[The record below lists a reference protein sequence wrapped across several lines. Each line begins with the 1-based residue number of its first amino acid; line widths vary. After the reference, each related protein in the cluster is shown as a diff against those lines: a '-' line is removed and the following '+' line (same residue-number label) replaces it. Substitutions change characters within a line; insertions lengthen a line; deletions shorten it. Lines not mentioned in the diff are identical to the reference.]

1 MRLSNVKTR
10 SETGLDHV
18 MQSINVMTP
27 FGKKQ
32 MKEIVPFMPGDEDRL
47 NHEFRK
53 LSELLG
59 LAEENSRI
67 VELLMETFM
76 DMKDISFTIDRS
88 KNNALSVV
96 ELFEVKSL
104 LLKMKRIIELL
115 EAAGHQ
121 LSSEFILIDTM
132 DLLDALDPR
141 KDRMNTFY
149 IYDDFSETLGD
160 LRKRKRE
167 LEINVRKA
175 QKVIKQQIEK
185 QYGISLT
192 PKFDYVVSKSNKEL
206 VKIIKEI
213 PELTSDDED
222 YISVTFV
229 LKNTG
234 EIDAFILEM
243 DHLNERIDEEE
254 LLIREALSK
263 AVCRSGEVLR
273 KNCAKI
279 GELDFTLS
287 KAVYARNHHCV
298 KPQLIM
304 DHRIEIEE
312 GRHLVVEEIL
322 NQKNKQYCPVSI
334 KLQDGVTCITG
345 ANMGGKTVSLKLVG
359 LVAMLTQYGFFV
371 PCSAAK
377 IGLSNYIHIL
387 IGDSQSMQRGLSS
400 FGSEME
406 ELKEILDQSRE
417 RSLLLIDEI
426 ASGTNPIEGLALTK
440 SMVGYLKAR
449 PYISLITTHFDSVTV
464 GEGIKN
470 MQVRGLADA
479 DFKKLEKELRYA
491 NRRERIEVIQKYMDY
506 RLYHAGN
513 EEEIPKDAL
522 NIAKMLGIYD
532 EIIENARK
540 YLTEGSQVSSRKP
553 PPL

>member
-1 MRLSNVKTR
+1 VRLSNVKTR

-27 FGKKQ
+27 FGKKR
-32 MKEIVPFMPGDEDRL
+32 MKEMKPFFPGEEDLL
-47 NHEFRK
+47 NDEFRK
-53 LSELLG
+53 LEELLQ
-59 LAEENSRI
+59 LADEKPQT
-67 VELLMETFM
+67 VELLIETFM
-76 DMKDISFTIDRS
+76 DLKDVSFTIERS

-96 ELFEVKSL
+96 ELFEIKSL
-104 LLKMKRIIELL
+104 LLKMRRVIELL
-115 EAAGHQ
+115 DTSGDQ
-121 LSSEFILIDTM
+121 LSPEFILVDTIN
-132 DLLDALDPR
+132 LLDTLDPR

-167 LEINVRKA
+167 LEISVRKM
-175 QKVIKQQIEK
+175 QKLIKQQVEV

-192 PKFDYVVSKSNKEL
+192 PKFDYTVSKTNKEL

-213 PELTSDDED
+213 PELIAGDED
-222 YISVTFV
+222 YLSVTFT
-229 LKNTG
+229 LKGNE
-234 EIDAFILEM
+234 EIDSINQEM
-243 DHLNERIDEEE
+243 DCLSEIIDEQELIIREE
-254 LLIREALSK
+254 LSK
-263 AVCRSGEVLR
+263 EIFQYSQILLE
-273 KNCAKI
+273 NCDKI
-279 GELDFTLS
+279 GKLDFTLS
-287 KAVYARNHHCV
+287 KAIYAKQHHCV

-304 DHRIEIEE
+304 EHKLEIQE

-322 NQKNKQYCPVSI
+322 NEKKKPYCPVSI
-334 KLQDGVTCITG
+334 QLQDGVTCITG

-377 IGLSNYIHIL
+377 VGLSNYIHIL

-406 ELKEILDQSRE
+406 ELKEILDQSKE

-426 ASGTNPIEGLALTK
+426 ASGTNPVEGLALTK
-440 SMVGYLKAR
+440 SLVSYLKVR

-470 MQVRGLADA
+470 MQVMGLAHA
-479 DFKKLEKELRYA
+479 DFNKLEKELRYA
-491 NRRERIEVIQKYMDY
+491 NRRERIEIIQKYMDY
-506 RLYHAGN
+506 RLYHARN
-513 EEEIPKDAL
+513 DEEIPKDAL

-532 EIIENARK
+532 EIIENAK
-540 YLTEGSQVSSRKP
+540 GYLNGER
-553 PPL
+553 

>member
-1 MRLSNVKTR
+1 VRLSNVKTR

-27 FGKKQ
+27 FGKKR

-47 NHEFRK
+47 NDEFRK
-53 LSELLG
+53 LEELL
-59 LAEENSRI
+59 AIADEKPQT
-67 VELLMETFM
+67 VELLIETFM
-76 DMKDISFTIDRS
+76 DMKDISFTIERS
-88 KNNALSVV
+88 RNDALSVV
-96 ELFEVKSL
+96 ELFEIKSL

-121 LSSEFILIDTM
+121 LPLEFILIDTM
-132 DLLDALDPR
+132 ELLDTLDPR

-149 IYDDFSETLGD
+149 IYDDFSEKLGN

-175 QKVIKQQIEK
+175 QKIIKQQIEA

-213 PELTSDDED
+213 PELVSGDED
-222 YISVTFV
+222 YLSVTFI
-229 LKNTG
+229 LKNTD
-234 EIDAFILEM
+234 EIDAVNLEM
-243 DHLNERIDEEE
+243 DRLSENIEEE
-254 LLIREALSK
+254 EVLIREELSK
-263 AVCRSGEVLR
+263 EVFRFSKILLQ
-273 KNCAKI
+273 NCAKI

-287 KAVYARNHHCV
+287 KAVYAEHHHCV
-298 KPQLIM
+298 KPQLVKE
-304 DHRIEIEE
+304 HRIEIEE

-322 NQKNKQYCPVSI
+322 NQKSKPYCPVSI
-334 KLQDGVTCITG
+334 TLRDGVTCITG
-345 ANMGGKTVSLKLVG
+345 ANMGGKTVSLKLIG

-377 IGLSNYIHIL
+377 VGLSNYIHIL

-406 ELKEILDQSRE
+406 ELKEILDQSKE

-440 SMVGYLKAR
+440 SLVGYLKAR

-470 MQVRGLADA
+470 MQVRGLANA
-479 DFKKLEKELRYA
+479 DFRKLEKELRYA
-491 NRRERIEVIQKYMDY
+491 NRRERIEIIQKYMDY
-506 RLYHAGN
+506 RLYHAEN
-513 EEEIPKDAL
+513 DEEIPKDAL

-532 EIIENARK
+532 EIIENAKK
-540 YLTEGSQVSSRKP
+540 YLK
-553 PPL
+553 

>member
-18 MQSINVMTP
+18 MQSISVMTP
-27 FGKKQ
+27 FGKKR

-47 NHEFRK
+47 NDEFRK
-53 LSELLG
+53 LEELLA
-59 LAEENSRI
+59 LTEEKPQT
-67 VELLMETFM
+67 VELLIETFM
-76 DMKDISFTIDRS
+76 DMKDVGFTIERS

-96 ELFEVKSL
+96 ELFEIKSL

-115 EAAGHQ
+115 QDAGRR
-121 LSSEFILIDTM
+121 LPEEFILIDTIE
-132 DLLDALDPR
+132 LLDVIDPR

-149 IYDDFSETLGD
+149 IYDDFSGKLAD

-175 QKVIKQQIEK
+175 QKVIKQQIEVK
-185 QYGISLT
+185 YGITLT

-206 VKIIKEI
+206 VKIIREI
-213 PELTSDDED
+213 PELAPGDED
-222 YISVTFV
+222 YLSVAFV
-229 LKNTG
+229 LKNTE
-234 EIDAFILEM
+234 EIDEIIREM
-243 DHLNERIDEEE
+243 DRLNESIDEEE
-254 LLIREALSK
+254 TLIREKLSQE
-263 AVCRSGEVLR
+263 VFRFSGILL
-273 KNCAKI
+273 KNCDKI

-287 KAVYARNHHCV
+287 KAVYARQHHCV
-298 KPQLIM
+298 KPQLVKE
-304 DHRIEIEE
+304 HEIEIED

-322 NQKNKQYCPVSI
+322 NQKSKPYCPVSI
-334 KLQDGVTCITG
+334 QLADGVTCITG

-377 IGLSNYIHIL
+377 VGLSNYIHIL

-406 ELKEILDQSRE
+406 ELKEILDQSKD
-417 RSLLLIDEI
+417 RSLILIDEI

-470 MQVRGLADA
+470 MQVRGLANA
-479 DFKKLEKELRYA
+479 DFIRLEKEIRYA
-491 NRRERIEVIQKYMDY
+491 NRRERIEIIQKYMDY
-506 RLYHAGN
+506 RLYHAKN
-513 EEEIPKDAL
+513 DEEIPKDAL

-532 EIIENARK
+532 EIIENAKRI
-540 YLTEGSQVSSRKP
+540 LNDGR
-553 PPL
+553 

>member
-32 MKEIVPFMPGDEDRL
+32 RKAIVPFLPGDEDRL

-53 LSELLG
+53 LEELLA
-59 LAEENSRI
+59 LAEEKPQT
-67 VELLMETFM
+67 VELLIETFM
-76 DMKDISFTIDRS
+76 DMKDISFSIDRS

-96 ELFEVKSL
+96 ELFEIKSL
-104 LLKMKRIIELL
+104 LLKMKRIVELL
-115 EAAGHQ
+115 AAAGHQ
-121 LSSEFILIDTM
+121 LSEEFILMDTM
-132 DLLDALDPR
+132 DLLDVLDPR

-149 IYDDFSETLGD
+149 IYDDFSETLGE

-167 LEINVRKA
+167 VEINIRKA
-175 QKVIKQQIEK
+175 QKLIKQQIETH
-185 QYGISLT
+185 YGITLT
-192 PKFDYVVSKSNKEL
+192 PRFDYVVSKSNKEL

-213 PELTSDDED
+213 PELMTGDED
-222 YISVTFV
+222 YLSVTFA
-229 LKNTG
+229 LKNTD
-234 EIDAFILEM
+234 EIDAFIREM
-243 DHLNERIDEEE
+243 DSLNEIIEGEE
-254 LLIREALSK
+254 LFIREALSK
-263 AVCRSGEVLR
+263 EVFRSAEILR
-273 KNCAKI
+273 KNCDKI

-287 KAVYARNHHCV
+287 KAVYAKHHHCV
-298 KPQLIM
+298 KPQLVLE
-304 DHRIEIEE
+304 HRIEIEE

-322 NQKNKQYCPVSI
+322 NQKNKPYCPVSI

-345 ANMGGKTVSLKLVG
+345 ANMGGKTVCLKLVG

-377 IGLSNYIHIL
+377 VGLSNYIHIL

-406 ELKEILDQSRE
+406 ELKEILDQSKD

-440 SMVGYLKAR
+440 SLVGYLKPR
-449 PYISLITTHFDSVTV
+449 SYISLITTHFDSVTV

-470 MQVRGLADA
+470 MQVRGLVNA
-479 DFKKLEKELRYA
+479 DFQKLEKELRYA
-491 NRRERIEVIQKYMDY
+491 NRRERIEIIQKYMDY
-506 RLYHAGN
+506 RLYHAEN
-513 EEEIPKDAL
+513 DEEIPKDAL

-532 EIIENARK
+532 EIIENAK
-540 YLTEGSQVSSRKP
+540 AYLNEVHK
-553 PPL
+553 

>member
-1 MRLSNVKTR
+1 VRLSNVKTR

-27 FGKKQ
+27 FGKKR
-32 MKEIVPFMPGDEDRL
+32 MKEIVPFMPGDEARL
-47 NHEFRK
+47 NDEFRK
-53 LSELLG
+53 LEELLA
-59 LAEENSRI
+59 LAEEKPQTA
-67 VELLMETFM
+67 ELLIETFM
-76 DMKDISFTIDRS
+76 DMKDISFTIERS

-96 ELFEVKSL
+96 ELFEIKSL
-104 LLKMKRIIELL
+104 LLKMKKVIELL
-115 EAAGHQ
+115 EMAGHQ
-121 LSSEFILIDTM
+121 LPSEFILIDTIE
-132 DLLDALDPR
+132 LLDTMDPR

-149 IYDDFSETLGD
+149 IYDDFSEKLGD

-167 LEINVRKA
+167 LEINARKA
-175 QKVIKQQIEK
+175 QKVIKQKIEV

-213 PELTSDDED
+213 PELIPGDED
-222 YISVTFV
+222 YLSVTFT
-229 LKNTG
+229 LKGTD
-234 EIDAFILEM
+234 EIDDIVREM
-243 DHLNERIDEEE
+243 DDLSESIEDQE
-254 LLIREALSK
+254 LIIREELSK
-263 AVCRSGEVLR
+263 AIFQFSEILL
-273 KNCAKI
+273 KNCEKI

-287 KAVYARNHHCV
+287 KAIYAKHNHCV
-298 KPQLIM
+298 KPQILM
-304 DHRIEIEE
+304 EHTVEIEE

-322 NQKNKQYCPVSI
+322 NQKSKPYCPVSI
-334 KLQDGVTCITG
+334 RLQDGVTCITG
-345 ANMGGKTVSLKLVG
+345 ANMGGKTVCLKLVG

-377 IGLSNYIHIL
+377 VGLSNYIHIL

-406 ELKEILDQSRE
+406 ELKEILDQSKE

-440 SMVGYLKAR
+440 SLVGYLKVR

-470 MQVRGLADA
+470 MQVMGLANA
-479 DFKKLEKELRYA
+479 DFRKLEKELRYA
-491 NRRERIEVIQKYMDY
+491 NRRERIEIIQKYMDY
-506 RLYHAGN
+506 RLYHAKN
-513 EEEIPKDAL
+513 DEEIPKDAL

-532 EIIENARK
+532 EIIENAKK
-540 YLTEGSQVSSRKP
+540 YLNDGHQS
-553 PPL
+553 